1 MGRYME
7 NEDKSPEFGRYL
19 RTHRRSKGISLED
32 VSQRTKITVASLRQL
47 EDEDLEK
54 LPAPPFVKGFIRAYA
69 EVVGVDVQEAV
80 RRYEEKLA
88 PLAKKEQDLIPP
100 LEMVGRRKWHPIAL
114 IGLSCV
120 LLGVALFFLAQ
131 YRKAPEEPTPQQVI
145 AAAETDLANGKAD
158 EPVPNEMAV
167 EEHEDLIDQDAGPA
181 EVDEISILE
190 KEPPETA
197 QNEPVRSKAPEPLN
211 QNHVPDSRTMTT
223 SPEETIT
230 APVADVEEELV
241 LEIAAVERTWIRI
254 KIDEDQVKEVT
265 IDPQDKMT
273 VKAKEQFEL
282 FIGNAGGVQLK
293 LNGQAIDVPGKSGQ
307 VAKMRLP

>member
-1 MGRYME
+1 
-7 NEDKSPEFGRYL
+7 
-19 RTHRRSKGISLED
+19 
-32 VSQRTKITVASLRQL
+32 
-47 EDEDLEK
+47 
-54 LPAPPFVKGFIRAYA
+54 
-69 EVVGVDVQEAV
+69 
-80 RRYEEKLA
+80 
-88 PLAKKEQDLIPP
+88 
-100 LEMVGRRKWHPIAL
+100 
-114 IGLSCV
+114 
-120 LLGVALFFLAQ
+120 
-131 YRKAPEEPTPQQVI
+131 
-145 AAAETDLANGKAD
+145 
-158 EPVPNEMAV
+158 
-167 EEHEDLIDQDAGPA
+167 
-181 EVDEISILE
+181 
-190 KEPPETA
+190 
-197 QNEPVRSKAPEPLN
+197 
-211 QNHVPDSRTMTT
+211 MTT